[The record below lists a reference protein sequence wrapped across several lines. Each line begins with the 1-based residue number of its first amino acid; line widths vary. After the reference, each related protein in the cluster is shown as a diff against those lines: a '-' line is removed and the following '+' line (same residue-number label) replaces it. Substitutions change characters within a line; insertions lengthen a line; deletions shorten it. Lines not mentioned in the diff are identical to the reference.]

1 MYNNNILSLNNLRV
15 QKNIHKKHSDILLLN
30 NLTVPEQIKNAV
42 YYYGNNKHK
51 NCSGY
56 SHREVLDYFFINE
69 FESKYL
75 KAWKE
80 FKTYNKI

>member
-42 YYYGNNKHK
+42 YYY
-51 NCSGY
+51 
-56 SHREVLDYFFINE
+56 EIINI
-69 FESKYL
+69 
-75 KAWKE
+75 
-80 FKTYNKI
+80 KIVVAIAIEKF